1 MEEKTVFDLDGFDQ
15 VWRRVNGGAPSLP
28 PLPQSTGAESLRS
41 FIERAAEAAAFYT
54 ALAARSGS
62 AARPLHRLAGA
73 ERSLHL
79 LSVSERVHL
88 RRLQVEYFLQVGDTC
103 APSRSC
109 PMRGSVLG
117 DLRKAYLGELANAE
131 RYRRAAQAA
140 ETAELAALY
149 AELSEAET
157 AHAAALRTLIAAA
170 LA

>member
-54 ALAARSGS
+54 ALSARSGS
-62 AARPLHRLAGA
+62 AARTLQRLAGA
-73 ERSLHL
+73 ERA
-79 LSVSERVHL
+79 HL

>member
-62 AARPLHRLAGA
+62 AARTLHRLAGA
-73 ERSLHL
+73 ERA
-79 LSVSERVHL
+79 HL

-109 PMRGSVLG
+109 LMRGSVLG

-149 AELSEAET
+149 AELSEAEAT
-157 AHAAALRTLIAAA
+157 HAAALRTLIAAA

>member
-62 AARPLHRLAGA
+62 AARTLHRLEGA
-73 ERSLHL
+73 ERA
-79 LSVSERVHL
+79 HL

>member
-28 PLPQSTGAESLRS
+28 PLPQSTGAETLRS

-62 AARPLHRLAGA
+62 AARTLHQLVGA
-73 ERSLHL
+73 ERA
-79 LSVSERVHL
+79 HL

>member
-1 MEEKTVFDLDGFDQ
+1 M
-15 VWRRVNGGAPSLP
+15 P

-62 AARPLHRLAGA
+62 AARTLHRLAGA
-73 ERSLHL
+73 KRA
-79 LSVSERVHL
+79 HL

-109 PMRGSVLG
+109 PMHGSVLG
-117 DLRKAYLGELANAE
+117 DLRKAYLSELANAE

-149 AELSEAET
+149 AELSEAEAT
-157 AHAAALRTLIAAA
+157 HAAALRTPIAAA

>member
-54 ALAARSGS
+54 ALAAHSGS
-62 AARPLHRLAGA
+62 AARTLHRLAEA
-73 ERSLHL
+73 ERA
-79 LSVSERVHL
+79 HL

>member
-62 AARPLHRLAGA
+62 AARTLHRLAGA
-73 ERSLHL
+73 ERA
-79 LSVSERVHL
+79 HL

-109 PMRGSVLG
+109 PMHGSVLG
-117 DLRKAYLGELANAE
+117 DLRKAYLSELANAE

-140 ETAELAALY
+140 ETA
-149 AELSEAET
+149 
-157 AHAAALRTLIAAA
+157 
-170 LA
+170 

>member
-62 AARPLHRLAGA
+62 AARTLHRLARA
-73 ERSLHL
+73 ERA
-79 LSVSERVHL
+79 HL

-157 AHAAALRTLIAAA
+157 AHAAALRTLIASA

>member
-1 MEEKTVFDLDGFDQ
+1 
-15 VWRRVNGGAPSLP
+15 
-28 PLPQSTGAESLRS
+28 
-41 FIERAAEAAAFYT
+41 
-54 ALAARSGS
+54 
-62 AARPLHRLAGA
+62 
-73 ERSLHL
+73 
-79 LSVSERVHL
+79 
-88 RRLQVEYFLQVGDTC
+88 
-103 APSRSC
+103 
-109 PMRGSVLG
+109 MRGSVLG

>member
-62 AARPLHRLAGA
+62 TARTLQRLVGA
-73 ERSLHL
+73 ERA
-79 LSVSERVHL
+79 HL